1 MPLRLDEDAYPRL
14 RQHGLLYS
22 ARLGIRSPGGYQ
34 IRAAVQDDRSKAI
47 GTSAQFVEVPKVG
60 KDLVALSGILMMDVA
75 SAGSGAPARPGPPR
89 RADRRDRRR
98 RARRAGGEDLQAG
111 HRGRLHLRIYDGRG
125 KRKDGFST
133 RATLLRDGKAFYT
146 TPPAPVGA
154 APKDVK
160 PVGSVPVGGKLSLGR
175 GLPRGTY
182 TLQVSVA
189 PQSGKG
195 RDRPRRSGST
205 SRCDDAPFCRAG
217 VPRALRASAGGLRG
231 ARPAGRAGDGQRDEW
246 PTFRA
251 GVRLATVDAVVVDG
265 KAAKSPT

>member
-1 MPLRLDEDAYPRL
+1 MAGTRPTCRCCCSPSATTGRRPRRSASRCRCGSTDEDYALL
-14 RQHGLLYS
+14 RQRGLLYS
-22 ARLGIRSPGGYQ
+22 ARLGIKEAGGYQ

-60 KDLVALSGILMMDVA
+60 KDVVALSGVLMTDLA
-75 SAGSGAPARPGPPR
+75 SAASGAPGEPATATAMRTDMIADGVLGEPAIKIFKPGTEVVY
-89 RADRRDRRR
+89 AF
-98 RARRAGGEDLQAG
+98 E
-111 HRGRLHLRIYDGRG
+111 IYDGRG

-133 RATLLRDGKAFYT
+133 RATLIRDGKAFYT

-154 APKDVK
+154 APKDAK

-195 RDRPRRSGST
+195 RDRP
-205 SRCDDAPFCRAG
+205 
-217 VPRALRASAGGLRG
+217 ASQWV
-231 ARPAGRAGDGQRDEW
+231 DFE
-246 PTFRA
+246 
-251 GVRLATVDAVVVDG
+251 VR
-265 KAAKSPT
+265 